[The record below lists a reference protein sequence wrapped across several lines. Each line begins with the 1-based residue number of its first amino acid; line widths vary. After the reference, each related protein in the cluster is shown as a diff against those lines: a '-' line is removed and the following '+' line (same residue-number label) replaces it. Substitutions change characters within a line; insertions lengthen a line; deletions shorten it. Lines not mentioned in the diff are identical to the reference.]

1 MSFSKNF
8 VGKTLA
14 ELERLVLGRNY
25 QGSMGVVTPFRGQ
38 ANRIRQIISQNP
50 ALDAALNRR
59 NFMVETAHGFQGD
72 ERDVMIFSPVVSA
85 STPQGALNF
94 LKRTGNVFNVAVT
107 RARAGLIVV
116 GDKQAA
122 RNSGVSHLASFV
134 GYVERLSVPR
144 TPETYPS
151 VAKPDLVSGWE
162 GYFYSALQENGI
174 PLIPQYNVDKHI
186 LDFALFDND
195 RRLNIEIDGEHYH
208 RDWNGDLLQRD
219 QLRNMRLRELG
230 WDVMRFWVY
239 EVRDEMELCIQRVE
253 QWLEGAKS

>member
-1 MSFSKNF
+1 
-8 VGKTLA
+8 
-14 ELERLVLGRNY
+14 
-25 QGSMGVVTPFRGQ
+25 MGVVTPFRGQ
-38 ANRIRQIISQNP
+38 ANRIRQLIRQQP

-59 NFMVETAHGFQGD
+59 NFMVETAHCFQGD

-85 STPQGALNF
+85 NTPQGSLNF

-122 RNSGVSHLASFV
+122 RNSGVSHLASFA

-144 TPETYPS
+144 TPETYPT
-151 VAKPDLVSGWE
+151 VAKPTLVSGWE
-162 GYFYSALQENGI
+162 EYFYSALQEKGI
-174 PLIPQYNVDKHI
+174 PSTPQYNVDKYI

-195 RRLNIEIDGEHYH
+195 RRLNIEIDGDHYH

-239 EVRDEMELCIQRVE
+239 EVRDEMELCIQRVQ
-253 QWLEGAKS
+253 QWLAFEESQ